1 MSDQI
6 IISILLF
13 LLVIF
18 FIWGKFRYDAVALIM
33 LSVFVILGYVAPSK
47 AFSGLGHPAVVTV
60 ALVLLISKGLEVSGF
75 ISIIGEK
82 LEKIITS
89 QFQFILIICFTVALL
104 SSFMNNIG
112 AMAMLLPITL
122 GICKKME
129 WNPSKVLMPLA
140 FSSILGGMNTKIG
153 TPPNIII
160 SEMRADYIAS
170 PYNFFDFSYIGI
182 PVCFFGILF
191 IVFLGT
197 KLITKRKEKESHSP
211 LIELE
216 DYLVEMTIEENSSLI
231 DKRVNE
237 FRSELD
243 VDTSLMGYINEKET
257 KSELHGNQKLF
268 KGQTL
273 IFKINPE
280 DISDLQQKYKL
291 KINSEKTSKNSDN
304 YFGAIEAII
313 VPKSKIIGRK
323 YKYFKR
329 LLGDSF
335 ALLGLW
341 RRGLKFRFRLSNETF
356 QSGDV
361 LLIANRGNTKKI
373 GEKLE
378 IAGLMPLWKREF
390 DILNKPSK
398 ALLALSIFAISLLA
412 IIFNI
417 LPIIVAFLLCVL
429 AYVSIKLLTGE
440 SVYRHIDWPIVVLLA
455 AMIPIGNSLTEY
467 GISENIANYL
477 SDYSANLSIFWML
490 IILMVITMFLSD
502 IINNAA
508 TAVIMAPIA
517 YNIAISTG
525 NSVDAFLMAI
535 SIGASCAFLS
545 PIGHQCNTLVMGPGN
560 YKFGDYWKLGLPL
573 EIVIILVSVPSI
585 IYFWS

>member
-1 MSDQI
+1 MTDQI
-6 IISILLF
+6 IISILLAI
-13 LLVIF
+13 LVLF
-18 FIWGKFRYDAVALIM
+18 FIWGKFRYDAISLII
-33 LSVFVILGYVAPSK
+33 LSVFVIFGYVEPSK
-47 AFSGLGHPAVVTV
+47 AFSGLGHPAVITV
-60 ALVLLISKGLEVSGF
+60 ALVLLISKGLEKSGF
-75 ISIIGEK
+75 ITIIGEK

-89 QFQFILIICFTVALL
+89 QFQFILIICFIAALL

-112 AMAMLLPITL
+112 AMAMLLPIAL

-160 SEMRADYIAS
+160 SEMRADYTS
-170 PYNFFDFSYIGI
+170 TPYNFFDFSYIGI

-191 IVFLGT
+191 IVFLGS
-197 KLITKRKEKESHSP
+197 KLITKRKEKDNYSP

-216 DYLVEMTIEENSSLI
+216 DYLVEMTIQENSTLI
-231 DKRVNE
+231 DRRVNE
-237 FRSELD
+237 FRNELN
-243 VDTSLMGYINEKET
+243 VDTSLMGYINEKEK
-257 KSELHGNQKLF
+257 KSELHGNQKF
-268 KGQTL
+268 IKNQTL

-280 DISDLQQKYKL
+280 DINDLQQKYKL
-291 KINSEKTSKNSDN
+291 KINSENISENADE
-304 YFGAIEAII
+304 YFGAIEAIVI
-313 VPKSKIIGRK
+313 PKSKIIGRK

-329 LLGDSF
+329 FLGESF

-361 LLIANRGNTKKI
+361 LLIANRGDKNKI

-398 ALLALSIFAISLLA
+398 AVLALSIFAISLMA
-412 IIFNI
+412 IIFNL
-417 LPIIVAFLLCVL
+417 LPIIIAFLLCVL
-429 AYVSIKLLTGE
+429 GYVSVKLLTSEGI
-440 SVYRHIDWPIVVLLA
+440 YNHIDWPVVVLLA
-455 AMIPIGNSLTEY
+455 AMIPIGNTIAEY
-467 GISENIANYL
+467 GISENIAVYL
-477 SDYSANLSIFWML
+477 ANYSANLDLFWIL
-490 IILMVITMFLSD
+490 IILMIITMFLSD

-508 TAVIMAPIA
+508 TAVIMTPIA
-517 YNIAISTG
+517 YNIAVATG
-525 NSVDAFLMAI
+525 QSVDAFLMTIA
-535 SIGASCAFLS
+535 IGASCAFLS
-545 PIGHQCNTLVMGPGN
+545 PIGHQCNTLIMGPGN

-573 EIVIILVSVPSI
+573 EVIIIAISVPCI
-585 IYFWS
+585 IYAWN

>member
-6 IISILLF
+6 IISLLLL

-18 FIWGKFRYDAVALIM
+18 FIWGKFRYDAVALVM
-33 LSVFVILGYVAPSK
+33 LSVFVVLGYVAPSN

-75 ISIIGEK
+75 ISIIGGK
-82 LEKIITS
+82 LEKAITS
-89 QFQFILIICFTVALL
+89 QFQFILIICFIVAIL

-122 GICKKME
+122 GICKKMG

-160 SEMRADYIAS
+160 SEMRADYIS
-170 PYNFFDFSYIGI
+170 SSYNFFDFSYIGI

-216 DYLVEMTIEENSSLI
+216 DYLVEMTIEEKSSLI

-268 KGQTL
+268 KGQTI
-273 IFKINPE
+273 IFKINPK

-291 KINSEKTSKNSDN
+291 KINSEKTSKSSDN

-313 VPKSKIIGRK
+313 VPKSRIIGRK

-373 GEKLE
+373 GENLE

-398 ALLALSIFAISLLA
+398 AMLALSIFAISLLT

-440 SVYRHIDWPIVVLLA
+440 GIYQHIDWPIVILLA

-467 GISENIANYL
+467 GISENIGNYL
-477 SDYSANLSIFWML
+477 SDYSANLNIFWML

-573 EIVIILVSVPSI
+573 EIVIILVSVPCI
-585 IYFWS
+585 IYFWG

>member
-6 IISILLF
+6 IISLLLL

-18 FIWGKFRYDAVALIM
+18 FIWGKFRYDAVALVM
-33 LSVFVILGYVAPSK
+33 LSVFVVLGYVAPSN

-75 ISIIGEK
+75 ISIIGGK
-82 LEKIITS
+82 LEKVITS
-89 QFQFILIICFTVALL
+89 QFQFILIICFIVALL

-170 PYNFFDFSYIGI
+170 SYNFFDFSYIGI

-216 DYLVEMTIEENSSLI
+216 DYLVEMTIEENSPLI

-243 VDTSLMGYINEKET
+243 VDTSLMGYINDKET
-257 KSELHGNQKLF
+257 KSELHGNQKLI

-280 DISDLQQKYKL
+280 DISNLQQKYKL
-291 KINSEKTSKNSDN
+291 KISTEKALKSSDD

-313 VPKSKIIGRK
+313 VPKSRIIGRK

-440 SVYRHIDWPIVVLLA
+440 GIYQHIDWPIVILLA

-477 SDYSANLSIFWML
+477 SDYSANLNIFWML

-573 EIVIILVSVPSI
+573 EIVIILVSVPCI
-585 IYFWS
+585 IYFWT

>member
-1 MSDQI
+1 MTDQI
-6 IISILLF
+6 IISLLLL
-13 LLVIF
+13 LLVIL
-18 FIWGKFRYDAVALIM
+18 FIWGKFRYDAAALIV

-75 ISIIGEK
+75 ISFIGDK
-82 LEKIITS
+82 LVKIVTTE
-89 QFQFILIICFTVALL
+89 FQFILIICFIAAFL

-112 AMAMLLPITL
+112 AMAMLLPIAL
-122 GICKKME
+122 GICKNMK
-129 WNPSKVLMPLA
+129 WAPSKVLMPLA

-160 SEMRADYIAS
+160 SEIRADYTS
-170 PYNFFDFSYIGI
+170 TSYSFFDFSYIGI

-191 IVFLGT
+191 IIFLGT

-243 VDTSLMGYINEKET
+243 VDTSLMGYINDKET
-257 KSELHGNQKLF
+257 KSELHGNQKLI

-280 DISDLQQKYKL
+280 DISNLQQKYKL
-291 KINSEKTSKNSDN
+291 KISTEKASKSSDD

-313 VPKSKIIGRK
+313 VPKSRIIGRK

-329 LLGDSF
+329 LFGESF

-378 IAGLMPLWKREF
+378 TAGLMPLWKREF

-440 SVYRHIDWPIVVLLA
+440 GIYQHIDWPIVILLA

-477 SDYSANLSIFWML
+477 SDYSADLNIFWML

-585 IYFWS
+585 IYFWG

>member
-1 MSDQI
+1 
-6 IISILLF
+6 
-13 LLVIF
+13 
-18 FIWGKFRYDAVALIM
+18 
-33 LSVFVILGYVAPSK
+33 
-47 AFSGLGHPAVVTV
+47 
-60 ALVLLISKGLEVSGF
+60 
-75 ISIIGEK
+75 
-82 LEKIITS
+82 
-89 QFQFILIICFTVALL
+89 
-104 SSFMNNIG
+104 
-112 AMAMLLPITL
+112 
-122 GICKKME
+122 
-129 WNPSKVLMPLA
+129 
-140 FSSILGGMNTKIG
+140 
-153 TPPNIII
+153 
-160 SEMRADYIAS
+160 MRADYIS
-170 PYNFFDFSYIGI
+170 SSYNFFDFSYIGI

-280 DISDLQQKYKL
+280 DISNLQQKYKL
-291 KINSEKTSKNSDN
+291 KINSEKTSKSSDN

-313 VPKSKIIGRK
+313 VPKSRIIGRK

-335 ALLGLW
+335 TLLGLW

-373 GEKLE
+373 GENLE

-398 ALLALSIFAISLLA
+398 AMLALSIFAISLLT

-440 SVYRHIDWPIVVLLA
+440 GIYQHVDWPIVILLA

-477 SDYSANLSIFWML
+477 SDYSANLNIFWML

-508 TAVIMAPIA
+508 TAFIMAPLA

-573 EIVIILVSVPSI
+573 EIVIILVSVPCI
-585 IYFWS
+585 MYFWG

>member
-1 MSDQI
+1 MSEQI
-6 IISILLF
+6 IISLLLL
-13 LLVIF
+13 LLVIL

-75 ISIIGEK
+75 ISIIGGK

-89 QFQFILIICFTVALL
+89 QFQFILIICFIVALL

-122 GICKKME
+122 GICKKMK

-160 SEMRADYIAS
+160 SEMRADYIS
-170 PYNFFDFSYIGI
+170 SSYNFFDFSYIGI

-191 IVFLGT
+191 IVFLGG

-231 DKRVNE
+231 NKRVND

-243 VDTSLMGYINEKET
+243 VDTSLMGYINEKEI
-257 KSELHGNQKLF
+257 KSELHGNQKLI
-268 KGQTL
+268 KDQIL

-280 DISDLQQKYKL
+280 DISNLQQKYKL
-291 KINSEKTSKNSDN
+291 KINSEKTSKNSDD
-304 YFGAIEAII
+304 YFGAIEAIVI
-313 VPKSKIIGRK
+313 PKSRIIGRK

-329 LLGDSF
+329 LFGESF

-361 LLIANRGNTKKI
+361 LLIANRGNTQSI

-398 ALLALSIFAISLLA
+398 SMLALSIFAISLLA

-455 AMIPIGNSLTEY
+455 AMIPIGNSITEY

-477 SDYSANLSIFWML
+477 SFYSANLSIYWML

-517 YNIAISTG
+517 YNIAITTG

-573 EIVIILVSVPSI
+573 EIVIILVSVPCI
-585 IYFWS
+585 IYFWT

>member
-6 IISILLF
+6 IISLLLL

-18 FIWGKFRYDAVALIM
+18 FIWGKFRYDAVALVM
-33 LSVFVILGYVAPSK
+33 LSVFVVLGYVAPSN

-75 ISIIGEK
+75 ISIIGGK
-82 LEKIITS
+82 LEKVITS
-89 QFQFILIICFTVALL
+89 QFQFILIICFIVAIL

-160 SEMRADYIAS
+160 SEMRADYTS
-170 PYNFFDFSYIGI
+170 SSYNFFDFSYIGI

-257 KSELHGNQKLF
+257 KSELHGNQKLL
-268 KGQTL
+268 KGQTI
-273 IFKINPE
+273 IFKINPK

-291 KINSEKTSKNSDN
+291 KINSEKTSKSSDN

-313 VPKSKIIGRK
+313 VPKSRIIGRK

-373 GEKLE
+373 GENLE

-398 ALLALSIFAISLLA
+398 AMLALSIFAISLLT

-417 LPIIVAFLLCVL
+417 LPIIVAFLLCIL

-440 SVYRHIDWPIVVLLA
+440 GIYQHIDWPIVILLA

-467 GISENIANYL
+467 GISENIGNYL
-477 SDYSANLSIFWML
+477 SDYSANLNIFWML

-573 EIVIILVSVPSI
+573 EIVIILVSVPCI

>member
-6 IISILLF
+6 IISLLLL

-18 FIWGKFRYDAVALIM
+18 FIWGKFRYDAVALVM
-33 LSVFVILGYVAPSK
+33 LSVFVVLGYVAPSN

-60 ALVLLISKGLEVSGF
+60 ALVLLISKGLEASGF
-75 ISIIGEK
+75 ISIIGGK
-82 LEKIITS
+82 LEKVITS
-89 QFQFILIICFTVALL
+89 QFQFILIICFIVAIL

-160 SEMRADYIAS
+160 SEMRADYTS
-170 PYNFFDFSYIGI
+170 SSYNFFDFSYIGI

-243 VDTSLMGYINEKET
+243 VDTSLMGYINDKET
-257 KSELHGNQKLF
+257 KSELHGNQKLI

-280 DISDLQQKYKL
+280 DISNLQQKYKL
-291 KINSEKTSKNSDN
+291 KISTEKASKSSDD

-313 VPKSKIIGRK
+313 VPKSRIIGRK

-329 LLGDSF
+329 LFGESF

-378 IAGLMPLWKREF
+378 IAGLMPLW
-390 DILNKPSK
+390 
-398 ALLALSIFAISLLA
+398 
-412 IIFNI
+412 
-417 LPIIVAFLLCVL
+417 
-429 AYVSIKLLTGE
+429 
-440 SVYRHIDWPIVVLLA
+440 
-455 AMIPIGNSLTEY
+455 
-467 GISENIANYL
+467 
-477 SDYSANLSIFWML
+477 
-490 IILMVITMFLSD
+490 
-502 IINNAA
+502 
-508 TAVIMAPIA
+508 
-517 YNIAISTG
+517 
-525 NSVDAFLMAI
+525 
-535 SIGASCAFLS
+535 
-545 PIGHQCNTLVMGPGN
+545 
-560 YKFGDYWKLGLPL
+560 
-573 EIVIILVSVPSI
+573 
-585 IYFWS
+585 